1 MNNDTA
7 KKQAKKQIHTQIN
20 KQTKK
25 ELASMIIF
33 SENSLALE
41 DSFYVTPYWS
51 FHLCIPTIYNPNTKQ
66 KTHASMKLNT

>member
-1 MNNDTA
+1 
-7 KKQAKKQIHTQIN
+7 
-20 KQTKK
+20 
-25 ELASMIIF
+25 MIIF

-51 FHLCIPTIYNPNTKQ
+51 FHLCSPTIYNPNTKQ